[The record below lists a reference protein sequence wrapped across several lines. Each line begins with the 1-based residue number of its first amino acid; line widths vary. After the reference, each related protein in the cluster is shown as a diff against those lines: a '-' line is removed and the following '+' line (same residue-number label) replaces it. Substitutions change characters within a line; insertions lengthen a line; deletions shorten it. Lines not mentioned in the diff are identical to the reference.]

1 MTDEQQA
8 YASARKKLEQ
18 KVRRLSKLRKL
29 CKRLEDSIV
38 FSQIELDGLAM
49 QVLNQTYNQNDTIR

>member
-18 KVRRLSKLRKL
+18 KGKRLHKLRKL

-38 FSQIELDGLAM
+38 FSQIELDGLAK
-49 QVLNQTYNQNDTIR
+49 QVLNQTYNQK